1 MLSLLAIQQ
10 KYALASNGVR
20 AQSWPLG
27 LSLCHAVS
35 GGHDCLLGDQ
45 FRTKLTYT
53 PLLLHA
59 SIEHGCK
66 KMMKFY
72 RDLQPS
78 STLACS
84 RM

>member
-1 MLSLLAIQQ
+1 MKKNEKNRERGTRVEA
-10 KYALASNGVR
+10 R
-20 AQSWPLG
+20 PLG
-27 LSLCHAVS
+27 LSLCPDVS
-35 GGHDCLLGDQ
+35 GGHDILLGDR

-53 PLLLHA
+53 PPLPHTSVEL
-59 SIEHGCK
+59 GCK
-66 KMMKFY
+66 KMWKFY